1 MGADIGIPGDPE
13 EAFGG
18 ECEGGGIVKFV
29 DDEMDDI
36 VWNGTEGWVITEVA
50 RKTYHIDAP

>member
-1 MGADIGIPGDPE
+1 MEKVTGANIGIPGDPE

-36 VWNGTEGWVITEVA
+36 VWAVLRRWVMERVTGK
-50 RKTYHIDAP
+50 RTT

>member
-1 MGADIGIPGDPE
+1 MEEVMGANIGIPRDTE
-13 EAFGG
+13 EAFRG

-36 VWNGTEGWVITEVA
+36 VT
-50 RKTYHIDAP
+50 